1 MKLRGFSFLFVVFAM
16 SLSASESERPQGLMW
31 NRSGLPATLP
41 LLIKT
46 NAGAD
51 FFLNLRDVARDK
63 VVLAAYVRG
72 GEFFQVLVPPGRFE
86 LVFASGEVW
95 HGEAR
100 LFGVH
105 THLFKLDQPLRFR
118 ATMSQRRGHMI
129 DLTQAGGTTISD
141 LAKCQ
146 RLALDPESLRNRK
159 GQFDPLLRDPSGT
172 PEAWPSMPAPRYD
185 VETWTCL

>member
-1 MKLRGFSFLFVVFAM
+1 MIRLLLVFVLAVSA
-16 SLSASESERPQGLMW
+16 LSALAEERPQGLMW

-41 LLIKT
+41 LVIKT

-51 FFLNLRDVARDK
+51 YFLNLRDVERDK

-86 LVFASGEVW
+86 LVFASGEDW
-95 HGEAR
+95 QGETQ
-100 LFGVH
+100 LFGRS
-105 THLFKLDQPLRFR
+105 THFFKLDQPLHFR
-118 ATMSQRRGHMI
+118 ATVSQRRGHMI
-129 DLTQAGGTTISD
+129 DLTPASGTTISA

-146 RLALDPESLRNRK
+146 RLALDPESLRNRQ
-159 GQFDPLLRDPSGT
+159 GQFEPLLRDPSGAPAPW
-172 PEAWPSMPAPRYD
+172 PEMPAPRYD

>member
-1 MKLRGFSFLFVVFAM
+1 MIRLLLFFVLAM
-16 SLSASESERPQGLMW
+16 SALSALAEERPQGLMW

-51 FFLNLRDVARDK
+51 YFLNLRDVERDK

-86 LVFASGEVW
+86 LVFASGDAW
-95 HGEAR
+95 QGEAR
-100 LFGVH
+100 LFGVN

-118 ATMSQRRGHMI
+118 ATMSQRRGHMV
-129 DLTQAGGTTISD
+129 DLTQARGTTISD

-159 GQFDPLLRDPSGT
+159 GQFDPLLRDPSGA
-172 PEAWPSMPAPRYD
+172 PEAWPDMPAPRYD
-185 VETWTCL
+185 VETHVCS

>member
-1 MKLRGFSFLFVVFAM
+1 MIRLLLVFVLVM
-16 SLSASESERPQGLMW
+16 SALSALAEERPKGLIW

-51 FFLNLRDVARDK
+51 YFLNLRDVERDK

-72 GEFFQVLVPPGRFE
+72 GELFQVLVPPGRFE
-86 LVFASGEVW
+86 LVFASGEEW
-95 HGEAR
+95 QGETR

-105 THLFKLDQPLRFR
+105 THLFKLDQPLRFS

-129 DLTQAGGTTISD
+129 DLTQASGITISD

-146 RLALDPESLRNRK
+146 LLALDPESLHNQK
-159 GQFDPLLRDPSGT
+159 GQIDPLLRDPSGA
-172 PEAWPSMPAPRYD
+172 PEAWPEMPVPRFD

>member
-1 MKLRGFSFLFVVFAM
+1 MTRVISTLFAVFVTA
-16 SLSASESERPQGLMW
+16 LSASSDERPQGLLW

-46 NAGAD
+46 TGDAD
-51 FFLNLRDVARDK
+51 YLLHLRDVERDR

-86 LVFASGEVW
+86 LVFASGEDW
-95 HGEAR
+95 QGEAK
-100 LFGVH
+100 LFGVN
-105 THLFKLDQPLRFR
+105 THIFTLDQPLKFR
-118 ATMSQRRGHMI
+118 ATMSQRKGHLI
-129 DLTQAGGTTISD
+129 DLTQARGTTISD

-146 RLALDPESLRNRK
+146 RLALDPESLRYRK
-159 GQFDPLLRDPSGT
+159 GLFDPLLRNPS
-172 PEAWPSMPAPRYD
+172 EAPQPWPKMPSSQYD

>member
-1 MKLRGFSFLFVVFAM
+1 
-16 SLSASESERPQGLMW
+16 MW

-51 FFLNLRDVARDK
+51 YFLNLRDVERDK

-86 LVFASGEVW
+86 LVFASGEEW
-95 HGEAR
+95 QGETR
-100 LFGVH
+100 LFGVN
-105 THLFKLDQPLRFR
+105 THVFKLDQPLRFR

-129 DLTQAGGTTISD
+129 DLTKAGGTRLSD

-159 GQFDPLLRDPSGT
+159 GQFDPLLRDPSGA
-172 PEAWPSMPAPRYD
+172 PEAWPEMPAPRYD
-185 VETWTCL
+185 VETHVCS

>member
-1 MKLRGFSFLFVVFAM
+1 MRRFFLLFVAIWVCA
-16 SLSASESERPQGLMW
+16 LSALAEERPQGLMW

-51 FFLNLRDVARDK
+51 YFLNLRDVERDK

-86 LVFASGEVW
+86 LVFASGEDW
-95 HGEAR
+95 QGETR

-129 DLTQAGGTTISD
+129 DLTQASGTTISD

-159 GQFDPLLRDPSGT
+159 GQFDPLLRDPSGP
-172 PEAWPSMPAPRYD
+172 PEAWPEMPAPRYD

>member
-1 MKLRGFSFLFVVFAM
+1 MIRLLLVFVLAV
-16 SLSASESERPQGLMW
+16 SALPALAEERPQGLLW
-31 NRSGLPATLP
+31 NRSGLPATSP

-51 FFLNLRDVARDK
+51 YFLNLRDVERDK

-86 LVFASGEVW
+86 LMFASGEEW
-95 HGEAR
+95 QGEAR

-105 THLFKLDQPLRFR
+105 THFFMLDQPLRFR

-129 DLTQAGGTTISD
+129 DLTQASGGTISD
-141 LAKCQ
+141 LVKCQ
-146 RLALDPESLRNRK
+146 RLAPEPESLRNRK
-159 GQFDPLLRDPSGT
+159 GQFDPLLRDPSGA
-172 PEAWPSMPAPRYD
+172 PEAWPEMPAPRYD